1 MAFALP
7 LVAAIARRKRIA
19 NLAVGRE
26 EVSCPHF
33 LVMFKRGW
41 LGIACCVI
49 ATVST
54 SGIPCVLPRG
64 WRMGDTSPA
73 MINDSN
79 AMVVPLDSATDDELV
94 AAAKANDERAFEL
107 LVKRYQPKL
116 LAIVL
121 RYVRVREDAED
132 VVQQTFQS
140 AFIHLHRF
148 ESKSAISSWL
158 TRIAINEALMLLRK
172 RRTRWELSIGSST
185 DHELSSLG
193 FDLSDSRFDPEANY
207 LGREKRDMLSAAIAK
222 LGPRLR
228 LAIELR
234 ELQELSTQDTAR
246 SMGVSVAA
254 VKARVFNGRKKLQGA
269 FRGFEMSLNA
279 QKSYSS

>member
-1 MAFALP
+1 
-7 LVAAIARRKRIA
+7 
-19 NLAVGRE
+19 
-26 EVSCPHF
+26 
-33 LVMFKRGW
+33 
-41 LGIACCVI
+41 
-49 ATVST
+49 
-54 SGIPCVLPRG
+54 
-64 WRMGDTSPA
+64 MGDTSPA